1 LNVFLSASSIVLG
14 SPQWS
19 GLAGALCVPLLLL
32 VLWGTW
38 RAPLPANW
46 KWSLCCL
53 KSLAIVL
60 LAVCLLDP
68 RFTRH
73 RARPGENI
81 VLLLVDQS
89 ASMQMRRSSTSS
101 ETRGDW
107 ARRMLDPNQEWHTE
121 LARNF
126 KVRKFLFGDG
136 LHRVESLQ
144 SLEFQAPA
152 SRLGNALSGIQ
163 SRFRGQPLAA
173 ILLVSDGNSTDG
185 APAHLEQLGIPVFPI
200 VEEHSSG
207 IRDIGIRQISVS
219 QTNFEDAPVTVQ
231 AHLGFAGERPRQVVV
246 ELEAQA
252 GQDSNPPQI
261 QTLAVPP
268 ENDLTV
274 RFQLHPQRRGALFYR
289 LKVRAADDP
298 DAMTN
303 PDTSPEATLANNV
316 RWLVVNRKTHL
327 SRILYV
333 GGRPNWEHKFLNRA
347 LSSDPQLQLVSLIRI
362 ARKEAKF
369 DFRGRAGESSNP
381 LFRGFKPNADEE
393 TEDYSQPVLIRLKM
407 RDANELRDGFPKEK
421 GRLYEYDALI
431 LDDVEAAFFTHD
443 QQVLL
448 ERFVAERG
456 GGLLMLGGLDSFRN
470 GKWERTPVADALPV
484 YLNRSSDGPSGEL
497 AWQLTQEGWLEPWL
511 RLHETEQAE
520 QARFRNAP
528 PLSIVNA
535 ISQIKPGARL
545 LAEVVGAEG
554 GANPAVVIQQYG
566 QGRTGALLVGDL
578 WKWSLQAEDAS
589 QDANGKTWRQMARWL
604 VGDVPQRL
612 EASVA
617 QSEMNGSGATT
628 IQVRLRNR
636 EFLPEE
642 GKPVAIRIQQP
653 DGTQVTLD
661 AQPSL
666 KEPGLTESQFVSRQ
680 TGAYVAEI
688 SVAGDESSPAQ
699 STQIGWTSDPAAD
712 EFSIPTVNLALL
724 QELAQ
729 RTGGDVISQNRLNK
743 FIASFPERTLPVME
757 TETIPL
763 WHTSWILMTILAL
776 LAGEWGLRRWKGL
789 A

>member
-1 LNVFLSASSIVLG
+1 MNVFLSASLIVLG
-14 SPQWS
+14 SPQWG
-19 GLAGALCVPLLLL
+19 GLALILSVPLLLL
-32 VLWGTW
+32 LLWGTW

-60 LAVCLLDP
+60 LAICLLDP

-73 RARPGENI
+73 HAKPGENI
-81 VLLLVDQS
+81 VLLLADQS
-89 ASMQMRRSSTSS
+89 ASMQIRRSSTSP

-107 ARRMLDPNQEWHTE
+107 TKQMLDPNQTWQTE

-126 KVRKFLFGDG
+126 KVRKYLFGDG
-136 LHRVESLQ
+136 LHRVENFQ
-144 SLEFQAPA
+144 DVEFQAPA
-152 SRLGNALSGIQ
+152 SRLGSALSGIQ
-163 SRFRGQPLAA
+163 SRFRSQPLAA

-185 APAHLEQLGIPVFPI
+185 APSNLEQLGIPVFPI
-200 VEEHSSG
+200 VDERSSG

-231 AHLGFAGERPRQVVV
+231 ANLGFAGERPQQVVV
-246 ELEAQA
+246 RLEPQA

-261 QTLAVPP
+261 QTLTVPP

-274 RFQLHPQRRGALFYR
+274 RFQLQPKRRGALFYQ
-289 LKVRAADDP
+289 LKVHAADDP
-298 DAMTN
+298 EAFTD
-303 PDTSPEATLANNV
+303 PETSPEATLANNV
-316 RWLVVNRKTHL
+316 RWLVVNRETHI

-347 LSSDPQLQLVSLIRI
+347 LSSDPQLQLVSLMRI

-369 DFRGRAGESSNP
+369 DFRGRVGESSNP
-381 LFRGFKPNADEE
+381 LFRGFKPDADEE
-393 TEDYSQPVLIRLKM
+393 TEDYSQPVLIRLNM
-407 RDANELRDGFPKEK
+407 RDAKELRDGFPKEK
-421 GRLYEYDALI
+421 GTLYEYDAII
-431 LDDVEAAFFTHD
+431 LDDVESAFFTHD
-443 QQVLL
+443 QQALL

-470 GKWERTPVADALPV
+470 GKWERTPVAETLPV
-484 YLNRSSDGPSGEL
+484 YLNRTSDGPSGEL
-497 AWQLTQEGWLEPWL
+497 TWQLSKEGWLEPWL

-535 ISQIKPGARL
+535 VSQIKPGARL
-545 LAEVVGAEG
+545 LAEVVSADGKTS
-554 GANPAVVIQQYG
+554 PAVVIQQYG

-578 WKWSLQAEDAS
+578 WKWSLQADDVS
-589 QDANGKTWRQMARWL
+589 QDVGGKTWRQMARWL

-617 QSEMNGSGATT
+617 QSEMNGHGATT

-636 EFLPEE
+636 EFQPDE
-642 GKPVAIRIQQP
+642 GKPVTIRIQQP

-666 KEPGLTESQFVSRQ
+666 KEPGLIESQFVSRQ

-712 EFSIPTVNLALL
+712 EFSTPTVNVALL
-724 QELAQ
+724 QELA
-729 RTGGDVISQNRLNK
+729 RKTGGDVISQDHLNT
-743 FIASFPERTLPVME
+743 FISSFPERTLPVME

-763 WHTSWILMTILAL
+763 WHTSWVLMTVLAL